1 MDKEWD
7 EMLAKYIERVPV
19 PVFRTDPPIKS
30 RLEDQFKQ
38 EEQEPNNDDSTE
50 VSDLNGLPDEG

>member
-1 MDKEWD
+1 MMRGTRVDKEWD

-30 RLEDQFKQ
+30 RLEEQFKQ
-38 EEQEPNNDDSTE
+38 EEHDEVDDQDT
-50 VSDLNGLPDEG
+50 DGD

>member
-30 RLEDQFKQ
+30 RLEEQFKQ
-38 EEQEPNNDDSTE
+38 EEHDEVDDQDT
-50 VSDLNGLPDEG
+50 DGD